1 MYRRPGLDSETRAR
15 ELLFAHL
22 SSSQR
27 RDFIQKNY
35 FTCKGN
41 ATGRTYRI
49 YNPIRQHPLE
59 DLNFALYFRNIHLTI
74 LGLKVGSFCSQ
85 PHYDHRVPE
94 GDRLLTQKLAIEANE
109 QYFLKNASYS
119 LEDEA
124 AVTIIVGILGG
135 AALAI
140 GLALR
145 LF

>member
-1 MYRRPGLDSETRAR
+1 MHRRPGPSAEVKAR

-27 RDFIQKNY
+27 RDFIRKNY

-49 YNPIRQHPLE
+49 CNPIRNFPE
-59 DLNFALYFRNIHLTI
+59 DMNFALYFRNIHLTI
-74 LGLKVGSFCSQ
+74 LGFKVGTFCAQ

-94 GDRLLTQKLAIEANE
+94 CDRLLTQKLAIEANE

-135 AALAI
+135 AAFAV
-140 GLALR
+140 GLVLR
-145 LF
+145 LL

>member
-1 MYRRPGLDSETRAR
+1 MRRPDPETRAR

-35 FTCKGN
+35 FTCRGN

-49 YNPIRQHPLE
+49 HNTVGNFPE
-59 DLNFALYFRNIHLTI
+59 DMNFVLYFRNIHLTM
-74 LGLKVGSFCSQ
+74 LGIKVGSYCSQ

-94 GDRLLTQKLAIEANE
+94 CDRLLTQKLAIEANE
-109 QYFLKNASYS
+109 KYFLENASYS

-124 AVTIIVGILGG
+124 VVTVILGILGG
-135 AALAI
+135 AAFAI

-145 LF
+145 LL